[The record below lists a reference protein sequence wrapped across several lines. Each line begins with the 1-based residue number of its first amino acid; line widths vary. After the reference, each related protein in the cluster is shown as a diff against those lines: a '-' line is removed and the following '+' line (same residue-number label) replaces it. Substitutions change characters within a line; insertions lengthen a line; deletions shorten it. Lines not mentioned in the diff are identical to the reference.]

1 MITVDIK
8 DDRIISNFRTRL
20 KETMQKR
27 NVRAVDICRATNIP
41 HSTISHYL
49 SGRQEAKQKRL
60 YALAKYLR
68 VSEVWLMGYDVPME
82 RSESQIKND
91 KLVELV
97 ERMQTDEGFADVVRM
112 LYDLKPD
119 QYEGVKALLKAF
131 AK

>member
-1 MITVDIK
+1 MRK
-8 DDRIISNFRTRL
+8 DEFKNRL
-20 KETMQKR
+20 KIAMDNKGI
-27 NVRAVDICRATNIP
+27 RAVDICKATGF
-41 HSTISHYL
+41 SDSLVSHYL
-49 SGRQEAKQKRL
+49 SGRMTAKADRI
-60 YALAKYLR
+60 YMLAKYLN
-68 VSEVWLMGYDVPME
+68 VNEAWLIGYDVPME

>member
-1 MITVDIK
+1 MNMPIDSFK
-8 DDRIISNFRTRL
+8 NRL
-20 KETMQKR
+20 KTIMNIR
-27 NVRAVDICRATNIP
+27 NVRAIDVCNATGIP
-41 HSTISHYL
+41 ESSVSYYL
-49 SGRQEAKQKRL
+49 SGRMEAKTNRL
-60 YALAKYLR
+60 YSLAKYLMC
-68 VSEVWLMGYDVPME
+68 SEVWLMGYDVPME